1 MMTWAEVAELYHLL
15 LDYPAPQEGLK
26 PRFNAAP
33 TDTMPVARLDSA
45 GAREIAFMRWGL
57 IPSWAKE
64 ARIGASMINARAE
77 SLTDKPAFRN
87 AFRQRR
93 CLVPAD
99 GFYEWIGLPDGR
111 KQPFRIILR
120 DSAPFSFAGIWESWR
135 RGGQVIESFAIV
147 TCPANELMAK
157 IHDRMPVILDR
168 ADYAAWL
175 ESKDTTIP
183 NLLLQPYPAEK
194 MKAYPVSMRVNSV
207 RNDDRSLIEL
217 VAEPPTPKPQQQAL
231 F

>member
-135 RGGQVIESFAIV
+135 QGGQVIESFAIV